1 MGEFSARNFG
11 LLIAYVLP
19 GFVALWGVGLVVEPV
34 QLWLVG
40 PSTDGP
46 TVSGFLFVLLGSI
59 AAGMTVSAIRWAVV
73 DTIHHA
79 TGLRKPAWD
88 DAALHQKLQAY
99 QFLIEIHYRYFQ
111 FYANTLV
118 ALPFSYGVWRFSQA
132 GRTTGSA
139 WADLGVLLIELV
151 FIAASRD
158 ALSKYYRRKAR
169 LIGGPERKPP
179 MTNGGSHD
187 LQASSG
193 KTPKAPSGKKVVE
206 KTASQSHGNPTAE
219 AASKGQGAPQNTRR

>member
-19 GFVALWGVGLVVEPV
+19 GFVALWGVGLMVEPV
-34 QLWLVG
+34 QFWLHG
-40 PSTDGP
+40 PASDGP
-46 TVSGFLFVLLGSI
+46 TVSGFLFVLLGSV

-73 DTIHHA
+73 DSIHHA

-88 DAALHQKLQAY
+88 DAGLAQKLQAY

-118 ALPFSYGVWRFSQA
+118 ALPFSYGVWRFSPA
-132 GRTTGSA
+132 GRSAATA
-139 WADLGVLLIELV
+139 WADAGVLLIELV

-158 ALSKYYRRKAR
+158 ALSKYYRRTAK
-169 LIGGPERKPP
+169 LLGGPERKPP

-187 LQASSG
+187 HQSSSV
-193 KTPKAPSGKKVVE
+193 KAPKPQSAKKVVE
-206 KTASQSHGNPTAE
+206 KVASQSSSAPSGE
-219 AASKGQGAPQNTRR
+219 GASTGQGTPQSTRR